1 MSEIVALEI
10 GIDTGNSVKTLGNLE
25 KELKAVKKEQ
35 IELNEINQ
43 EFKANLQK
51 LEQTYRDLPIA
62 AFSVQKKLKKQIN
75 GLKDAIQDNNLALKD
90 FTIKK
95 QDQAQMIKSLKTVN
109 KNFDRN
115 LKSITGVIVGLGEMT
130 ASFVLL
136 AGGNKDAAKNIQ
148 KTLGALLALEGG
160 AKTILNL
167 NKVLKQNKIA
177 SKLSVF
183 WTKAMATAQAAYNLV
198 VGAGSKA
205 MKIFR
210 LALASTG
217 IGLLVIGLVA
227 LIMNFDKVI
236 AAVKSFGDMV
246 YKFFKPQI
254 DLVIDALQW
263 LGVIASDEAEAQYS
277 AAQKTIKA
285 SEDRRKEIDKLSKK
299 NKEVNEKII
308 AGLDFE
314 IRKRKALGL
323 TTTEVE
329 LEKLETLIFVAKQE
343 KKLQREKLLALIAE
357 VKQRILVGD
366 LTKEQLEEFKKQAKE
381 IGDTARES
389 NKAQKLAEQDLAIFK
404 IEVRQKEKEDRI
416 KAAADRKKTTDKTV
430 ANEIKSEEKI
440 TKNLEKEAIKRA
452 KILADEFKLEDEQY
466 ELLQELTNTVYE
478 QEIHLLT
485 KQYEDKYALALGNAE
500 LTKALT
506 EQQEIDIAAI
516 KQTYT
521 DKQKVQDE
529 ALKQKKIDDDKAD
542 LEREQEITQAKIDM
556 ATSSINALMN
566 ITSAFTKG
574 NEKSQK
580 RAFEIN
586 KKLQMAQAMIS
597 TYQAAQG
604 AFASATLNPIT
615 IGFPAYPGIMA
626 AIAIAGG
633 LANVANIAKQQF
645 QSSSPGGS
653 APGGFSG
660 GGGGG
665 TSAPT
670 LNPISN
676 TNTLIGQDN
685 QVFVTETDISTTQNK
700 VKVIEERATF

>member
-25 KELKAVKKEQ
+25 KELKAVKREQ
-35 IELNEINQ
+35 IELNKINQ
-43 EFKANLQK
+43 EFKTNLQK
-51 LEQTYRDLPIA
+51 LEQTYKKLPKTA
-62 AFSVQKKLKKQIN
+62 LSAQKKLKGQIN
-75 GLKDAIQDNNLALKD
+75 GLKDAIKDNNLALKD

-95 QDQAQMIKSLKTVN
+95 QQQAQMIQSIKSVN

-177 SKLSVF
+177 AKLSVF
-183 WTKAMATAQAAYNLV
+183 WTKAMATAQAAYNLI

-263 LGVIASDEAEAQYS
+263 LGVVASDEAEAQYS

-416 KAAADRKKTTDKTV
+416 EAAADRKKTTDKTV
-430 ANEIKSEEKI
+430 ANEIKAEEKI

-452 KILADEFKLEDEQY
+452 KILADGFKLEDEQW

-478 QEIHLLT
+478 QELHLLT

-500 LTKALT
+500 LTKVLE
-506 EQQEIDIAAI
+506 EQQ
-516 KQTYT
+516 
-521 DKQKVQDE
+521 
-529 ALKQKKIDDDKAD
+529 ALDVA
-542 LEREQEITQAKIDM
+542 
-556 ATSSINALMN
+556 
-566 ITSAFTKG
+566 
-574 NEKSQK
+574 
-580 RAFEIN
+580 EIN
-586 KKLQMAQAMIS
+586 KRFKDEKDEADKAAADKIIEDKKIARQQDLDDMSARLDNAAAFLGSLQILNDVASGKSEAQQRKAFERNKKIQSAQAMIS
-597 TYQAAQG
+597 AARGVVNILGQTSIIPEP
-604 AFASATLNPIT
+604 FASIYKGVQIAILAATLGAQLKKINS
-615 IGFPAYPGIMA
+615 
-626 AIAIAGG
+626 
-633 LANVANIAKQQF
+633 AKF
-645 QSSSPGGS
+645 EGGGS
-653 APGGFSG
+653 SIQTPSL

-676 TNTLIGQDN
+676 TNTILGQDN
-685 QVFVTETDISTTQNK
+685 KVYVTETDISNTQNK
-700 VKVIEERATF
+700 VAVIEERATF

>member
-62 AFSVQKKLKKQIN
+62 AFSAQKKLKKQIN

-183 WTKAMATAQAAYNLV
+183 WTKAMATAQAAYNLI

-452 KILADEFKLEDEQY
+452 KILADEFKLEDEQW

-478 QEIHLLT
+478 QELHLLT

-500 LTKALT
+500 LTKVLE
-506 EQQEIDIAAI
+506 EQQ
-516 KQTYT
+516 
-521 DKQKVQDE
+521 
-529 ALKQKKIDDDKAD
+529 ALDVA
-542 LEREQEITQAKIDM
+542 
-556 ATSSINALMN
+556 
-566 ITSAFTKG
+566 
-574 NEKSQK
+574 
-580 RAFEIN
+580 EIN
-586 KKLQMAQAMIS
+586 KRFKDEKDEADKAAADKIIEDKKIARQQDLDDMSARLDNAAAFLGSLQVLNDVASGKSEAQQRKAFERNKKIQSAQAMIS
-597 TYQAAQG
+597 AAKGVVNILGQLTLIPEPFSSIYKG
-604 AFASATLNPIT
+604 VQIAILAATLGAQLKKINS
-615 IGFPAYPGIMA
+615 
-626 AIAIAGG
+626 
-633 LANVANIAKQQF
+633 AKF
-645 QSSSPGGS
+645 EGGGS
-653 APGGFSG
+653 SIQTPSL

-676 TNTLIGQDN
+676 TNTLLGQDN
-685 QVFVTETDISTTQNK
+685 KVYVTETDISTTQNK